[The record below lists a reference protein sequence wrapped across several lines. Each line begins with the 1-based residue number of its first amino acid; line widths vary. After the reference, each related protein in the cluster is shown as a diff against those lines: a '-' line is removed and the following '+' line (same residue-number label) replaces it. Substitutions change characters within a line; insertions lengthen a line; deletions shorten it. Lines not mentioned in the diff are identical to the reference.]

1 MQKCKQDI
9 YSKINDF
16 RDELDSI
23 YGTLHGESA
32 NFAFLIRQKSYQ
44 SALLGPIRRPIHM

>member
-23 YGTLHGESA
+23 YGPLHGGVEIS
-32 NFAFLIRQKSYQ
+32 NF
-44 SALLGPIRRPIHM
+44 